1 MSQSITHD
9 QPRAVRME
17 MLKFI
22 ANIIGIPSIF
32 LGIAWNLDNVKSTLI
47 AILGILYLSVQL
59 VFFIDRQMDVRRI
72 RKINRW
78 REEQKARGEGW
89 K

>member
-1 MSQSITHD
+1 MNHAIT
-9 QPRAVRME
+9 QQKQLTPTMVT
-17 MLKFI
+17 LKILWNFL
-22 ANIIGIPSIF
+22 GIPSVL
-32 LGIAWNLDNVKSTLI
+32 LGFVLNLDNIKGGII
-47 AILGILYLSVQL
+47 AVLGILYLSVQL
-59 VFFIDRQMDVRRI
+59 CFFIDKQMDIRRV